1 MTSCFFLFWTDEL
14 FFCVF
19 VFCVCDAFV
28 HKGILLYES
37 LWWWLCKFHVC
48 MYVCTYV
55 SSLLAV
61 IAQFPTSQLA
71 FAPLSSSSS
80 SPLWLYVCSPHPLLQ
95 ILYIS
100 WCPFVLS
107 LDCLP
112 YPLVPTRLSYF
123 KGFFDLI
130 CCKKTT
136 TKKNLLSSQT
146 RASLTRAYLII
157 NSFVLKDCRHCSSS
171 QHSLLAICLLFLR

>member
-1 MTSCFFLFWTDEL
+1 MLNSSLWLLVSFCFELMNFFSVCL
-14 FFCVF
+14 FFACVMLLST
-19 VFCVCDAFV
+19 
-28 HKGILLYES
+28 KGYYS
-37 LWWWLCKFHVC
+37 MSPYDDGYVSF
-48 MYVCTYV
+48 MYVCMYV

-130 CCKKTT
+130 CCKKNNN
-136 TKKNLLSSQT
+136 KKKP
-146 RASLTRAYLII
+146 
-157 NSFVLKDCRHCSSS
+157 FVKSNKSISYKGVPH
-171 QHSLLAICLLFLR
+171 H

>member
-1 MTSCFFLFWTDEL
+1 MNFFSVCL
-14 FFCVF
+14 FFACVMLLST
-19 VFCVCDAFV
+19 
-28 HKGILLYES
+28 KGYYS
-37 LWWWLCKFHVC
+37 MSPYDDGYVSFMYVC
-48 MYVCTYV
+48 MYV
-55 SSLLAV
+55 SFLLAV